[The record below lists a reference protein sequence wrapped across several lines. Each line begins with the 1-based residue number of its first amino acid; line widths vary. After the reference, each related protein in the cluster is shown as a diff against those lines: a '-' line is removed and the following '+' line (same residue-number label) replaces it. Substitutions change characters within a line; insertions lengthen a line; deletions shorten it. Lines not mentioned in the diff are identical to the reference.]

1 MLFKSILVLWVFTV
15 AGSTDSRP
23 ATNTLLLPNKI
34 IFYIT
39 SLTDR
44 RTFPLDKAL
53 IKKLYD
59 LRIEVNDREII
70 NDFQNKLNLKYGLNK
85 THQNSMTDTRIYI
98 QLFENRKQQTEIEI
112 FAGGQILSINN
123 EFYSTS
129 KEFYDFLSVY
139 IPKGNGENFK
149 SSF

>member
-1 MLFKSILVLWVFTV
+1 MLLKSILVLWAFTV
-15 AGSTDSRP
+15 AGSVDSRP
-23 ATNTLLLPNKI
+23 ATNTLPLPSKI
-34 IFYIT
+34 VFYIA

-53 IKKLYD
+53 IKNLCD
-59 LRIEVNDREII
+59 VRIEVNNREMI

-98 QLFENRKQQTEIEI
+98 QLFENRKLQTEIEI
-112 FAGGQILSINN
+112 FAGGQILSINK
-123 EFYSTS
+123 EYYTTT

-139 IPKGNGENFK
+139 LPNESFQNFK